1 MIVTLKDTLNKNLEL
16 RLKHKDDPEQFLD
29 SEAEVHNAL
38 KQLQSISAYP
48 QHVGDF
54 IQSTGVDAL
63 IEVLDHPN
71 PDISIES
78 VVLLTELTDEDLLAQ
93 IPEAR
98 KTVDILVRSQSL
110 TKFYRFQMRYGTL

>member
-1 MIVTLKDTLNKNLEL
+1 MIANLKDTLNKNLEL
-16 RLKHKDDPEQFLD
+16 RLKHRDDPEQFLD
-29 SEAEVHNAL
+29 SEAEVHIAL
-38 KQLQSISAYP
+38 KQIQSISAYP

-54 IQSTGVDAL
+54 IQSAGVDAL

-93 IPEAR
+93 VPQAR
-98 KTVDILVRSQSL
+98 KVVDILVRSLSL
-110 TKFYRFQMRYGTL
+110 TKFYRYQMRCGTL